1 MTDQSGTVYAFDEAT
16 GTERW
21 RFATNRFAVASPI
34 ATSDAVLQPANDG
47 AVVAIDVR
55 SGHRVWSA
63 TVADGVVFGLA
74 ASDDVIVAAHT
85 GSTPG
90 LTGLVADPSGATE
103 DLASPTSADPANLLL
118 AWLLASA
125 PIVAALIW
133 LGRMLDRRMGPA
145 DLGAVPDDAVDPWED
160 DLEGDEP

>member
-1 MTDQSGTVYAFDEAT
+1 M
-16 GTERW
+16 
-21 RFATNRFAVASPI
+21 
-34 ATSDAVLQPANDG
+34 LQPANDG
-47 AVVAIDVR
+47 AVVAIDV
-55 SGHRVWSA
+55 STGHQVWSA

-74 ASDDVIVAAHT
+74 ASDAVVVAAHT

-90 LTGLVADPSGATE
+90 LTGLIADPSGTTE
-103 DLASPTSADPANLLL
+103 DLASPTSTDPTGLLL

-133 LGRMLDRRMGPA
+133 LGRTLDRRMGPA
-145 DLGAVPDDAVDPWED
+145 DLGAVPDDAVDPWEA